1 MIQRRGRDLLRR
13 WEHNPIIALQN
24 VPYQCNTVF
33 NGTPVKIDGEYRI
46 LLRVEGQQ
54 GYSFFCLARSHDGFD
69 FRVDERPCMLPAE
82 DGPFRI
88 WEENGLEDP
97 RLTLIDG
104 RYYIMYTA
112 VSRYGHRIA
121 LARTDDFKDFE
132 RIALVSGPGNKDGVL
147 FPEKLNGAYARL
159 DRPLGNDIG
168 SIWISYSPD
177 LINWGRS
184 EVVISP
190 RRRYW
195 DSTRIGASV
204 PPIRTD
210 RGWLEIYHGFKMTTA
225 GPIYRVGTV
234 MLDPEDPGKVIGRCL
249 SPVLSPRREYERVG
263 DVGNVVFASGAIV
276 EDDGEVK
283 VYYGAA
289 DTSICVATAHIDE
302 LVESCFESADSLSD
316 DSCRATCPYRQ
327 AAHSA

>member
-1 MIQRRGRDLLRR
+1 MAQNQSRDLLRR
-13 WEHNPIIALQN
+13 WEHNPIITLEN

-33 NGTPVKIDGEYRI
+33 NGTPVKFKDTYLL

-54 GYSFFCLARSHDGFD
+54 GYSFFCLARSEDGFH
-69 FRVDERPCMLPAE
+69 FAVDDQPCMLPAE
-82 DGPFRI
+82 EEPFKL

-97 RLTLIDG
+97 RLTIIDG

-121 LARTDDFKDFE
+121 LAGTDDFESFE

-147 FPEKLNGAYARL
+147 FPEKINGYYSRL
-159 DRPLGNDIG
+159 DRPIGNDIG

-184 EVVISP
+184 ELVLSP
-190 RRRYW
+190 RPRYW

-204 PPIRTD
+204 PPIRTE
-210 RGWLEIYHGFKMTTA
+210 RGWLEIYHGFKMTSA

-234 MLDPEDPGKVIGRCL
+234 MLDLDNPAKVLGRCL
-249 SPVLSPRREYERVG
+249 SPVLSPRQEYERIG
-263 DVGNVVFASGAIV
+263 DVGNVAFASGAIV

-283 VYYGAA
+283 IYYGAA
-289 DTSICVATAHIDE
+289 DTSICVASAHIDQ
-302 LVESCFESADSLSD
+302 LIESCFESVDSSSD
-316 DSCRATCPYRQ
+316 DFCRIAYPYRK
-327 AAHSA
+327 A